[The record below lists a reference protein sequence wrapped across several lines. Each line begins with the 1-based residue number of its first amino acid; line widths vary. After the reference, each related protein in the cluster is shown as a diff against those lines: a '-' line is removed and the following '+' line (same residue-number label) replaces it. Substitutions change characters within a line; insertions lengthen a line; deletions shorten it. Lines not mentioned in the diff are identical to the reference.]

1 MKEKITYI
9 KVDDL
14 KLNPNNPR
22 KNDHAVDKVMLS
34 IQKYGFKNPLIVGKD
49 MVVYCGNTRLK
60 GAKKIGLE
68 EVPCIVVEDLDEK
81 QIREYAI
88 LDNKL
93 NEIADWDYDL
103 LEAELTDLD
112 LDEFEFDWKTDE
124 LEPKIER
131 KDLSDT
137 IEEKQELIVNC
148 DDEIQLEKLY
158 NELTERGYECKLST
172 L

>member
-112 LDEFEFDWKTDE
+112 LDEFELDGSFMVDIENNDGN
-124 LEPKIER
+124 LETKAIE
-131 KDLSDT
+131 KKLCQCPMCGH
-137 IEEKQELIVNC
+137 INEEKAF
-148 DDEIQLEKLY
+148 KY
-158 NELTERGYECKLST
+158 NENSD
-172 L
+172 